1 MLCFKVSGSCKVP
14 AIMPMTVLDDGDGVG
29 GRTGTCVNLGDLG
42 VGVLWTISTIASEI
56 HLVIIG

>member
-1 MLCFKVSGSCKVP
+1 
-14 AIMPMTVLDDGDGVG
+14 MPMTVLDDGDGVG